1 MNKNFKFL
9 IVAVL
14 LLLIT
19 PKFSEAST
27 QTIIVYAGSG
37 DGQVGIGETE
47 NQTTWSDAR
56 SYEGIVTY
64 TLQDTENTN
73 SARSDV
79 VSGSYRLYRG
89 SIPFDTSVIPD
100 DAEIEN
106 VTLNLYGQGNNGS
119 QGGAKACI
127 TSHVRQDIADI
138 VGSDYHI
145 DNFGTI
151 EFSVPSILTSNQY
164 TTFHL
169 NNAGISNINLS
180 GNSVFGVRTNYD
192 CDDTDPGSGV
202 KAVNWYSSEY
212 EGNDFDPYLEIE
224 YTIPDTEDEYPLYT
238 QIESPYPSLAET
250 AGWADDTYASGD
262 AYCGGT
268 IAKCGCAIT
277 SLVMMAR
284 ANGITKGV
292 DDSDVNP
299 GNFNSWLIDNKG
311 YTHGAVNWTTALQYF
326 GTENEDETINV
337 PIKLSKHNQSST
349 TLIKASASSEG
360 EYVVG
365 FSTKVP
371 GGHYF
376 VISDYIE
383 DDYIVRDPWYYNTK
397 TLDDVVSSTSVKVK
411 DYDNVINKANIF
423 SLNDPKVLTGV
434 IEIAL
439 ASPAELRLE
448 DKDEKITGY
457 DSGGV
462 VANIPSSSYDQNES
476 IGDPDDPEAGLNT
489 HYVKRLMVLEASEKY
504 GLEVVGLDTGPYTLG
519 ITVFDVAGH
528 HHYFEYKG
536 VTYEGKVDRFVIDV
550 ETGEI
555 RPKGDDEDDE
565 NDDDDDEED
574 DDGDRD
580 RGDKDKRHHKLLKKW
595 LGKIERELQKG
606 KYRQAKAHVR
616 TFHKLLKAKKV
627 DGDYWHSALHEI
639 LSDYE
644 IEKKGERY
652 DERGKSRR
660 DD

>member
-1 MNKNFKFL
+1 MLVIIFICTLVPSQIKAETLKIFPTDDSMAILYDDDGITDWVTARNFDGLVSREPIKSGTQNNEGM
-9 IVAVL
+9 IVV
-14 LLLIT
+14 
-19 PKFSEAST
+19 
-27 QTIIVYAGSG
+27 
-37 DGQVGIGETE
+37 
-47 NQTTWSDAR
+47 
-56 SYEGIVTY
+56 
-64 TLQDTENTN
+64 
-73 SARSDV
+73 RSDNGTGKYRIYR
-79 VSGSYRLYRG
+79 VSMVFGPVSLPVEAK
-89 SIPFDTSVIPD
+89 ITK
-100 DAEIEN
+100 A
-106 VTLNLYGQGNNGS
+106 TLNLYKTYGNS
-119 QGGAKACI
+119 QGDISVVI
-127 TSHVRQDIADI
+127 TSHQREITEVMQKQDWNIT
-138 VGSDYHI
+138 S
-145 DNFGTI
+145 FGTLAFARNNFSDNQYS
-151 EFSVPSILTSNQY
+151 EFTFGQNGLDYIKANINSSTTLGILTEFDFDDIEPQGYILS
-164 TTFHL
+164 
-169 NNAGISNINLS
+169 AG
-180 GNSVFGVRTNYD
+180 
-192 CDDTDPGSGV
+192 
-202 KAVNWYSSEY
+202 WYEIEK

-448 DKDEKITGY
+448 DRDEKITGY

-462 VANIPSSSYDQNES
+462 VADIPSSSYDQNES

-519 ITVFDVAGH
+519 VTVFDIAGQ

-555 RPKGDDEDDE
+555 RPKGNNEDDE
-565 NDDDDDEED
+565 NDDDDEED
-574 DDGDRD
+574 DDDDRD
-580 RGDKDKRHHKLLKKW
+580 HGDKDKRHHKLLKKW

-606 KYRQAKAHVR
+606 KYRQAKVHVK

-627 DGDYWHSALHEI
+627 DGDYWRSALHEI

-644 IEKKGERY
+644 IEKKGKRHE
-652 DERGKSRR
+652 ERGKSGR